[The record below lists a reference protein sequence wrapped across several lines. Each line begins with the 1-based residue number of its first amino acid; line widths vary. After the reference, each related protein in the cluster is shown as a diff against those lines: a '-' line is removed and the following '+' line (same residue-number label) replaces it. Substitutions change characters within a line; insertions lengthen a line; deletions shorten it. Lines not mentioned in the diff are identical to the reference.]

1 MWRIT
6 VKGLLA
12 HKLRLALTSLA
23 IVLGVTFVT
32 GTLVLTD
39 TLHNTFTSLFGQVYQ
54 NVDYQIRGTAAFS
67 SNAAAGAVRKPISE
81 SILPAIL
88 VVPGVAVAEGGV
100 TGSAQFI
107 AANGKAVT
115 TGGAPMIGMSFA
127 ADQRLSSLPLVVG
140 KPPTTSTQVAVDE
153 GTARKYHFS
162 VGDNVRIVLSGSPQT
177 FTLCGI
183 ARFGTADNLA
193 GATIAAFDLP
203 TAQQLF
209 HKPGQF
215 DIIDVITTPGA
226 DKTAVA
232 RGIAKVLPAGAEV
245 VSGQT
250 VAGEESSAI
259 NQSLGFISTAL
270 IVFALISL
278 FVGGFTIFNTF
289 SITIG
294 QRTRE
299 LALLRIVGASRRQ
312 VFGSVLLEAFLLGI
326 VASLVGLGLG
336 ALMANGLT
344 QLLNAFGIALPPG
357 SLVFKSSTV
366 LAALSVGVGVT
377 VISAISPAWRAVKI
391 PPMAAL
397 TTHQGRRE
405 HSLARRLITGGVI
418 SAAGIIL
425 LAIGLSQAAIAL
437 VGLGAVAIFIAVGIL
452 APVIARP
459 VSSVLGRPLAQILGV
474 SGRLGRENSMR
485 SPRRTAQTSAAL
497 MVGLALVSTMA
508 VFAASLSKSTAS
520 TVNEAVSADYII
532 TAAATSVPGA
542 GLSVGATDAVAKVP
556 GVSRVSNIYSG
567 QFKIRQSV
575 AVLTSVAS
583 SDLSSAV
590 ILQMSAGVAA
600 KSLADGGLLIDTT
613 TANSQH
619 LVVGS
624 VVPVTF
630 AETGPTT
637 MRIGGIFK
645 PNALL
650 GSYAAGSGFFHTHFA
665 PNTLPGAALLTTSTG
680 ATAPTTASIKAGL
693 KSYPNLTVQTR
704 AEYVKAAQAQVNQ
717 LLGLVYALL
726 ALAILIALIGIANTL
741 ILSVYERTREIGLLR
756 AVGMRRRQVRAMI
769 GSEAV
774 ILSVFG
780 ALIGIVVGTGLGA
793 ALASSLKQQGITDI
807 AVPFTSLVVFLVLA
821 ALLGLGAASWPARR
835 AARLNVI
842 EAIATE

>member
-6 VKGLLA
+6 VKGLRA
-12 HKLRLALTSLA
+12 HKLRLALTALA

-39 TLHNTFTSLFGQVYQ
+39 TLNNTFTTLFGQVYQ
-54 NVDYQIRGTAAFS
+54 NINFEVRGVAAFPTS
-67 SNAAAGAVRKPISE
+67 GAAGAIRKPIPE
-81 SILPAIL
+81 SIIAA
-88 VVPGVAVAEGGV
+88 VKDVPGVAVAEGGV
-100 TGSAQFI
+100 SGYAQFI
-107 AANGKAVT
+107 APNGKAVT
-115 TGGAPMIGMSFA
+115 TGGAPTIGLSYG
-127 ADQRLSSLPLVVG
+127 ADRRLSSLRLVAG
-140 KPPTTSTQVAVDE
+140 KPPTTSTQVVMDQ

-162 VGDNVRIVLSGSPQT
+162 VGNQVRILLPGSPQT
-177 FTLCGI
+177 FTLSGI
-183 ARFGTADNLA
+183 VAFGTADNLA
-193 GATIAAFDLP
+193 GATIAAFNLP

-209 HKPGQF
+209 GEQGHLNT
-215 DIIDVITTPGA
+215 IDVITTPNA
-226 DKTAVA
+226 NKTAVEH
-232 RGIAKVLPAGAEV
+232 GISAVLPAGVEV
-245 VSGQT
+245 VTGQT
-250 VAGEESSAI
+250 VAAEQSSAI
-259 NQSLGFISTAL
+259 NQSLGIFSTAL
-270 IVFALISL
+270 LVFALISL

-289 SITIG
+289 SITVG

-312 VFGSVLLEAFLLGI
+312 VFRSVLFEALLLG
-326 VASLVGLGLG
+326 VTASLVGIGLG
-336 ALMANGLT
+336 VLTASGLEALIK
-344 QLLNAFGIALPPG
+344 AFGITLPSG
-357 SLVFKSSTV
+357 SLVFQSRTV
-366 LAALSVGVGVT
+366 FVGLLVGVGVT
-377 VISAISPAWRAVKI
+377 VVSAISPARQAVKI
-391 PPMAAL
+391 PPIAAMS
-397 TTHQGRRE
+397 TYEVAQRE
-405 HSLARRLITGGVI
+405 SSARRLTIGAVIGV
-418 SAAGIIL
+418 AGIVV
-425 LAIGLSQAAIAL
+425 LAIGLSQPAIQL
-437 VGLGAVAIFIAVGIL
+437 VGIGAVGIFIAVGIL
-452 APVIARP
+452 APAIARP
-459 VSSVLGRPLAQILGV
+459 VSSVLGRPLARILGV
-474 SGRLGRENSMR
+474 SGRIGRKNSMR

-497 MVGLALVSTMA
+497 MVGMALVSTIA
-508 VFAASLSKSTAS
+508 VYGASLSKSATG
-520 TVNEAVSADYII
+520 TVSDAVSADYII
-532 TAAATSVPGA
+532 TARATGGPNTGFSLG
-542 GLSVGATDAVAKVP
+542 TTEAVAKVP
-556 GVSRVSNIYSG
+556 GVTRVTNVNSG
-567 QFKIRQSV
+567 QLEISRSL
-575 AVLTSVAS
+575 ATLSSLAP
-583 SDLSSAV
+583 SDLSSTV
-590 ILQMSAGVAA
+590 ILKMSSGAAA
-600 KSLADGGLLIDTT
+600 KSLAEGQLLIDTN
-613 TANSQH
+613 TANTNH
-619 LVVGS
+619 LSVGS